1 MSDWKSFL
9 GLANRARKIISGEE
23 LVLKEVR
30 SGKAK
35 LVLLSEDASVNTT
48 KRITDKT
55 TYYNV
60 PMRKVENRQQLG
72 HAIGRDERVVVA
84 VLDEGFA
91 KKLRSMLDTNYRGEG
106 MSKIRVHEYAKK
118 HNISSKDLMTKLKEM
133 NIEVSN
139 HMTML
144 DDEVVNKLD
153 NEYQA
158 EKPSVADEFEVEEK
172 VVRSKKNS
180 NKKKKKAKETKT
192 SVKRTLLE
200 DNKHKL

>member
-91 KKLRSMLDTNYRGEG
+91 KKLRSHARY
-106 MSKIRVHEYAKK
+106 
-118 HNISSKDLMTKLKEM
+118 KLPG
-133 NIEVSN
+133 V
-139 HMTML
+139 
-144 DDEVVNKLD
+144 
-153 NEYQA
+153 
-158 EKPSVADEFEVEEK
+158 K
-172 VVRSKKNS
+172 V
-180 NKKKKKAKETKT
+180 
-192 SVKRTLLE
+192 
-200 DNKHKL
+200 

>member
-1 MSDWKSFL
+1 MEIVL

-91 KKLRSMLDTNYRGEG
+91 KRRVACSIQITGGEG
-106 MSKIRVHEYAKK
+106 MSKIRVHEYAK

-153 NEYQA
+153 NEYQT
-158 EKPSVADEFEVEEK
+158 E
-172 VVRSKKNS
+172 N
-180 NKKKKKAKETKT
+180 
-192 SVKRTLLE
+192 LLLQMSL
-200 DNKHKL
+200 K